1 MLATG
6 YQEGDLKAESPIAKL
21 SCLTPKVNPI
31 FPWNKAVIDLKQ
43 RCPQFRC
50 WEEGEEGQGKIGS
63 SGKNPCVSK
72 FVKVRIL
79 GLFQL
84 SPLKETRILTS
95 GKAGVIRIDP
105 AESVCTTRQ
114 LWKWEGDLLV
124 NAKTGKPLTINGVGE
139 WTITLK
145 SDTDSTYYIK
155 SVVTG
160 SSEWLRIGNGVVELG
175 KRQPWI
181 FTEV

>member
-1 MLATG
+1 M
-6 YQEGDLKAESPIAKL
+6 
-21 SCLTPKVNPI
+21 
-31 FPWNKAVIDLKQ
+31 
-43 RCPQFRC
+43 
-50 WEEGEEGQGKIGS
+50 
-63 SGKNPCVSK
+63 
-72 FVKVRIL
+72 
-79 GLFQL
+79 FQL

>member
-175 KRQPWI
+175 KRQTWI